1 MDFILCIGADFS
13 GIDKPPKS
21 EWNYWV
27 REGMIPLMDAW
38 TDKRDFILR
47 HGSLLLRSYRRW
59 TGSNLIEPCGDETF
73 DAKNLFEADFVVVS
87 AGADTEQLL
96 KYANS
101 TALRL
106 WEMDWA
112 TLTSTPSR
120 QTAEPMHRDERAGFL
135 RRVRE
140 KGFIDD
146 YSGIRISTSGR
157 RFRIQKATVWNL
169 VDESDLYIGQA
180 ATFSNWEFIE

>member
-1 MDFILCIGADFS
+1 
-13 GIDKPPKS
+13 
-21 EWNYWV
+21 
-27 REGMIPLMDAW
+27 MIRIMDAW
-38 TDKRDFILR
+38 TDNRDFILK

-59 TGSNLIEPCGDETF
+59 TGRDLIEPCGDEVW
-73 DAKNLFEADFVVVS
+73 DAKTLFEADFTVVS
-87 AGADTEQLL
+87 AGADAEQILN
-96 KYANS
+96 YGNA

-112 TLTSTPSR
+112 TLTATPSK
-120 QTAEPMHRDERAGFL
+120 QTAEPVHQDERAGFL

-146 YSGIRISTSGR
+146 YSGIRISSRGR

-169 VDESDLYIGQA
+169 VDESGLHLGQA
-180 ATFSNWEFIE
+180 ATFSNWDFLE

>member
-1 MDFILCIGADFS
+1 
-13 GIDKPPKS
+13 
-21 EWNYWV
+21 
-27 REGMIPLMDAW
+27 MIQKMDAW
-38 TDKRDFILR
+38 RDNRDFILK
-47 HGSLLLRSYRRW
+47 HGSLLLSSYRRW
-59 TGSNLIEPCGDETF
+59 TGSNLIEPCGDEAL
-73 DAKNLFEADFVVVS
+73 DANNLFEAKFVVVS
-87 AGADTEQLL
+87 AGADADQLL
-96 KYANS
+96 NYANA

-112 TLTSTPSR
+112 TLTATPSM
-120 QTAEPMHRDERAGFL
+120 QTAEPMHRSERAEFL

-169 VDESDLYIGQA
+169 MDESDLYLGQA
-180 ATFSNWEFIE
+180 ATFSKWEFIE